1 MIAASWPA
9 QKAKNR
15 FDELIDKTLSEGP
28 QTITRRGVPVATIYP
43 ATESRTKKPR
53 VGDLATFFANS
64 PLAGSNLDLSRSP
77 DTGMGRIVEL

>member
-28 QTITRRGVPVATIYP
+28 QTITRRGVPVATIFP
-43 ATESRTKKPR
+43 ATESRTKKPHED
-53 VGDLATFFANS
+53 DLVTFFAKS
-64 PLAGSNLDLSRSP
+64 PLVGLELDLSRSR
-77 DTGMGRIVEL
+77 DTGMSRQIEL